1 MNIIS
6 IFLAAAIFLVAIG
19 YFLNIRL
26 AYDRNKLSGRGFRR
40 RTFLAA
46 LIAFVLIMAVMVTDV
61 FAVEGEAEK
70 VESWKPTAELSVGI
84 HNGMVDD
91 YLGAASF
98 NKPFVR
104 ESVTVG
110 AEKGETGF
118 YIQGENFSTS
128 EKEPRNTWFY
138 GGGYTK
144 IFGVKVDAGYA
155 FYQTREKGE
164 TDYHGIY
171 TEVTFPEIFWQV
183 VPFVKAE
190 YRFAEKFT
198 DADGAKTFMDGFLY
212 IGGLKREFQLHERV
226 NLEAEVSVGG
236 NTGIYGMPAENLSFT
251 REKITLVISLT
262 EQLKLKASALTQ
274 QNLGLRDGIA
284 ADTDRLFVSA
294 AIVWAF

>member
-6 IFLAAAIFLVAIG
+6 IFLAAAIFLVAIE

-46 LIAFVLIMAVMVTDV
+46 LIAFILIMAVMVTDV
-61 FAVEGEAEK
+61 FAVEGEED
-70 VESWKPTAELSVGI
+70 WKPTAEVSIGV

-98 NKPFVR
+98 NKSFVR
-104 ESVTVG
+104 EAATVG
-110 AEKGETGF
+110 MEKGETGF
-118 YIQGENFSTS
+118 YVMGENFSTS
-128 EKEPRNTWFY
+128 EKEPRNTWLY
-138 GGGYTK
+138 VGGYAK
-144 IFGVKVDAGYA
+144 IVGVKIDSGLAY
-155 FYQTREKGE
+155 YWTREKGE
-164 TDYHGIY
+164 VDYYGVY
-171 TEVTFPEIFWQV
+171 SELTFPEIFWKIA
-183 VPFVKAE
+183 PFIKAE

-198 DADGAKTFMDGFLY
+198 NADGGKTSMDGFLY
-212 IGGLKREFQLHERV
+212 IGGLKREFQIHRRV
-226 NLEAEVSVGG
+226 SLEAEVSVGG

-251 REKITLVISLT
+251 REKITIAISLT
-262 EQLKLKASALTQ
+262 EQLKLKVSALTQ
-274 QNLGLRDGIA
+274 QNLGLCEGIA